1 MGAWGCKFC
10 VSCNGSHWVGW
21 VALSCKGWVII
32 LTLSPILELSANQR
46 PLSHVNLI
54 FLVTPSPSLPLN
66 FLWILRRP
74 SYPYK
79 PYTPDIPNYLA
90 DSRELPLS
98 QNAAKRWGQKKR
110 GGSIFQVVHHHQI
123 MHYSTKPCN
132 SIQYRVLTNKW
143 WDGALCSGG
152 APKCPGAS
160 LLFLFQ
166 VDIGMIIEIK

>member
-1 MGAWGCKFC
+1 MKKELLPSERAIPFLT
-10 VSCNGSHWVGW
+10 
-21 VALSCKGWVII
+21 ALWCWLHII

-46 PLSHVNLI
+46 PLSHVN
-54 FLVTPSPSLPLN
+54 SPCNTIPVFTFKFSLRSVIR
-66 FLWILRRP
+66 WP

-90 DSRELPLS
+90 VSRELPLS
-98 QNAAKRWGQKKR
+98 QNAAKRCEEKER
-110 GGSIFQVVHHHQI
+110 GSLIFQVVHHHQI

-132 SIQYRVLTNKW
+132 SIQYRVFTYKW

-166 VDIGMIIEIK
+166 VDIGMKIDIK